1 MSTLGERLLFKN
13 LGRALS
19 LLRELRGKSQ
29 AQTARTAG
37 IGKSQLSKYE
47 TGKELPKLESL
58 EKVLGALTV
67 GYFEFFYTLHL
78 LDQRGASL
86 GVLPND
92 FDSASLGVWAIGGLS
107 HLSPE
112 TEQAFGDVFSLLLRL
127 YRQVFE
133 SALRGGTEGHRGK
146 PLPEEEG

>member
-1 MSTLGERLLFKN
+1 MSIPGERLLFKN
-13 LGRALS
+13 LGRALA

-29 AQTARTAG
+29 AQLARAAG

-78 LDQRGASL
+78 LDQRGSSL

-92 FDSASLGVWAIGGLS
+92 FGSASLGVWAIGGLS

-112 TEQAFGDVFSLLLRL
+112 TEKGFGNVFTLLLRL

-133 SALRGGTEGHRGK
+133 SALRSGAHRENTY
-146 PLPEEEG
+146 PRRMDD